1 MYIFYTNIFLS
12 PQPSLYTL
20 LNYFSE
26 KRPHFETELHMVRKL
41 FKYINIIAYMD
52 VSVLLGISISVFGII
67 IAIASFLKQKNLEKR
82 IKKKEEFKEIAKE
95 LENFEDKI
103 NFLNDIL
110 NNPFKDEDLYHQ
122 LKFLAKDIIA
132 YKHDTGRNSTIIIN
146 PRVEDS
152 SSNRESTVKKVIEN
166 GEQWVDLLGKD
177 EVYISTD
184 MWRKEETG
192 MAYGFDLPNHID
204 ICFHLLKEIKK
215 HEEILNEFKPGF
227 TQKLEDCIERIA
239 YKIFSSI
246 IEKNKLSI
254 DPDKFNTVD
263 DMVREIY
270 FALINYNNL
279 KPILDELKEIIDDVE
294 QVRRDL
300 LRTSYS

>member
-1 MYIFYTNIFLS
+1 LISILCLVLDSTFYTSN
-12 PQPSLYTL
+12 L
-20 LNYFSE
+20 L
-26 KRPHFETELHMVRKL
+26 TEPHMVRKL
-41 FKYINIIAYMD
+41 FKAVNIIIYMNIF
-52 VSVLLGISISVFGII
+52 VLLSILSISISVFGII
-67 IAIASFLKQKNLEKR
+67 IAVASFLKQENLEKR

-95 LENFEDKI
+95 LENFENKI

-110 NNPFKDEDLYHQ
+110 NNPFKDEDLCDQ

-146 PRVEDS
+146 PRVEDR
-152 SSNRESTVKKVIEN
+152 SSNGESTVKKVIEN
-166 GEQWVDLLGKD
+166 DEQWVDLLGKD
-177 EVYISTD
+177 DIYISTD

-192 MAYGFDLPNHID
+192 MSYGFDLPYYMGV
-204 ICFHLLKEIKK
+204 CFHLLKEIKK
-215 HEEILNEFKPGF
+215 HEEILNEFKPEF

-263 DMVREIY
+263 DMIREIY
-270 FALINYNNL
+270 FILINYNNL
-279 KPILDELKEIIDDVE
+279 RPLLDELKEIIGDIE